1 MSLFSGL
8 CEAHN
13 LPHTCDDAWGGDIIN
28 AACTHMGATI
38 NPKLFEGSWLAQ
50 PYIEGHYDSTNG
62 IKIKDGHIKLPT
74 GSGLGIIPDDGVFS
88 NEIATY

>member
-1 MSLFSGL
+1 MGDLKGSQDKMSWEHGW
-8 CEAHN
+8 EY
-13 LPHTCDDAWGGDIIN
+13 G
-28 AACTHMGATI
+28 
-38 NPKLFEGSWLAQ
+38 KLFEGSWLAQ